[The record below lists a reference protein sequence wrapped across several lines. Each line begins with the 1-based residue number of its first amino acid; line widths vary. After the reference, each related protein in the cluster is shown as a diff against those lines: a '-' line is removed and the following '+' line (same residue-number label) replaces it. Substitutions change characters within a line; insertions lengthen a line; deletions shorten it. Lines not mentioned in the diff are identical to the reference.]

1 MRSKSNVEL
10 KVQMRDGDA
19 LITRARANLM
29 TLFLDDP
36 TATHFLFVDADI
48 GFEPEQVFRL
58 IESGADVV
66 AGVYPIKR
74 VNWDKARRVIENR
87 RPNVPSAALDYVLE
101 IDDPDHVAV
110 VNGFT
115 RVRYAGTGFLMI
127 RRHVFEKMCAHPAYA
142 SLQFFREHS
151 LDALAGSPNRF
162 ALFECMI
169 DPATGTYL
177 SEDFAFCKR
186 WTDIGGEIWADLE
199 SRLDHVGPS
208 VFHGDVSS
216 QFAAPA
222 ACDRC
227 CVRWNRFARP
237 QMRLGPLACADRI
250 GLARLAKM
258 AFTGTDLRPLWRTLI
273 AKLIDGSAEAGE
285 GLDLSLIAQLLGD
298 KQAGLAIQHEIPRV
312 PSIISFALRGSESA
326 AARSGACGGDRH
338 GQQHADRVSAGKSG
352 IELMTLYVIP
362 DVELPAP
369 LPDHDI
375 AIVIASD
382 SEDCREALRKI
393 DHAAPHWTRPLLNP
407 PRAGR

>member
-1 MRSKSNVEL
+1 MTEQFHLVVATPCFGGQVSSIYASSIFQLQRVLRSKSNVQL
-10 KVQMRDGDA
+10 KVLLRDGDA

-29 TLFLDDP
+29 TMFLDDP

-48 GFEPEQVFRL
+48 GFEPDQVFRL

-74 VNWDKARRVIENR
+74 VNWEKAQRAIETKRTNL
-87 RPNVPSAALDYVLE
+87 PSASLDYVLE
-101 IDDPDHVAV
+101 INDPDHVAV

-142 SLQFFREHS
+142 ALQFFREHS

-169 DPATGTYL
+169 DPKTGTYL

-199 SRLDHVGPS
+199 SHLDHVGPA

-222 ACDRC
+222 A
-227 CVRWNRFARP
+227 
-237 QMRLGPLACADRI
+237 I
-250 GLARLAKM
+250 
-258 AFTGTDLRPLWRTLI
+258 TD
-273 AKLIDGSAEAGE
+273 
-285 GLDLSLIAQLLGD
+285 
-298 KQAGLAIQHEIPRV
+298 
-312 PSIISFALRGSESA
+312 A
-326 AARSGACGGDRH
+326 A
-338 GQQHADRVSAGKSG
+338 
-352 IELMTLYVIP
+352 
-362 DVELPAP
+362 
-369 LPDHDI
+369 
-375 AIVIASD
+375 
-382 SEDCREALRKI
+382 
-393 DHAAPHWTRPLLNP
+393 
-407 PRAGR
+407 